1 MAHCLNVYNILLI
14 PLLQF
19 PLKEKK
25 TQISDRQG
33 SRGLVWK
40 LVGIRWNGEI
50 HLASTRDVKWT
61 SFASNRPMKTYK
73 QIGPPPN

>member
-40 LVGIRWNGEI
+40 LVGIR
-50 HLASTRDVKWT
+50 
-61 SFASNRPMKTYK
+61 
-73 QIGPPPN
+73 